1 MSITLYY
8 RGNGRRYFSIPASIR
23 LRDWNML
30 FVRSLLIIC
39 LYIVLPVQAG
49 MEYIEVEAVG
59 YGITLP
65 EAVNSALVEAIG
77 QVQGK
82 SIDSDTQFINTEES
96 LDTNDDSAY
105 YSSEKYIS
113 KVREQTKGVVSKYDI
128 LSSGKSEGVG
138 WKVKVLAS
146 VAKYKKNASAGRKS
160 IAVLPLR
167 MSRDTYTVS
176 GSNVKAADIRR
187 RFSEVLVARL
197 VQTRRFTILDR
208 EFTEEAEAELNLAAS
223 EDVRVEEQA
232 RLGQKLVAD
241 YVLTGSFE
249 DLSYETSSKKMR
261 MTGRTVTRG
270 DGYVEIGYRLIDVAL
285 QQVTFSDT
293 VRIPINDE
301 ELLSTTGGRGGKHA
315 IASSILDSAAEKI
328 AKTITDQIYPM
339 ALVSVT
345 GKAVVIGQG
354 GNGIKPGA
362 RYNVYQRGEK
372 LYDPYTKEYIGRNEK
387 FCCTVE
393 IDRVAPKTS
402 YGHIIQKDVDLTQG
416 FAPGAYVLRE
426 KINVAKAEHSRDKI
440 GKKPVSNKKKSNDD
454 DW

>member
-1 MSITLYY
+1 M
-8 RGNGRRYFSIPASIR
+8 
-23 LRDWNML
+23 
-30 FVRSLLIIC
+30 
-39 LYIVLPVQAG
+39 VLPVQAG
-49 MEYIEVEAVG
+49 VEYIEVESVG
-59 YGITLP
+59 YGATLP
-65 EAVNSALVEAIG
+65 EAVNSALAEAIG

-82 SIDSDTQFINTEES
+82 SIDSDTRFITTEES
-96 LDTNDDSAY
+96 VDTNGDSAY

-113 KVREQTKGVVSKYDI
+113 KVREQTRGAVSRYDI
-128 LSSGKSEGVG
+128 LSSDKGESGG
-138 WKVKVLAS
+138 WEVKVSAS
-146 VAKYKKNASAGRKS
+146 VAKYKKTASAGRKR

-167 MSRDTYTVS
+167 MSRDSYIVS
-176 GSNVKAADIRR
+176 GSRVEAADIRR

-208 EFTEEAEAELNLAAS
+208 EFTEATESELNLAAS
-223 EDVRVEEQA
+223 GDVQVEEQA

-261 MTGRTVTRG
+261 MTGRTITNG

-315 IASSILDSAAEKI
+315 ITSSILDSAAEKI

-339 ALVSVT
+339 ALVSVK
-345 GKAVVIGQG
+345 GRGVVIGQG
-354 GNGIKPGA
+354 GNGVKPGA

-372 LYDPYTKEYIGRNEK
+372 LYDPYTKEYIGRNEV

-402 YGHIIQKDVDLTQG
+402 YGHIIQKDVDLAQG
-416 FAPGAYVLRE
+416 FAPGTFVLRE
-426 KINVAKAEHSRDKI
+426 KINVAKTERSREKI